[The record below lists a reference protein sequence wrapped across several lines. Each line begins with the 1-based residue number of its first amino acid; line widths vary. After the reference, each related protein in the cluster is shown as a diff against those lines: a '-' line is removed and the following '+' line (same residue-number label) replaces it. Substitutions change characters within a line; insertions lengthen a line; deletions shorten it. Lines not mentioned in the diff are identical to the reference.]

1 MDKFLPTTSIV
12 EDSWIFGTV
21 FVKIFKPGNLKEF
34 PSLFAGLF
42 VCLLAG
48 KAVQW
53 IYLRRCQWIFSCS
66 MGLHMR
72 VHGFVNGYE
81 FFSRS
86 YGVVK
91 GIYEDVIEILS
102 SLKLDKAIQDLC
114 GRIRAGRWGKLSDY
128 YRRKSEKDGHTI
140 ISSQVYVRK
149 CCFWY
154 KEN

>member
-1 MDKFLPTTSIV
+1 MEL
-12 EDSWIFGTV
+12 
-21 FVKIFKPGNLKEF
+21 
-34 PSLFAGLF
+34 
-42 VCLLAG
+42 G

-53 IYLRRCQWIFSCS
+53 IYLRRCQWIFACS

-72 VHGFVNGYE
+72 VRGFVNGYE

-114 GRIRAGRWGKLSDY
+114 GRIKAER
-128 YRRKSEKDGHTI
+128 
-140 ISSQVYVRK
+140 
-149 CCFWY
+149 
-154 KEN
+154 

>member
-1 MDKFLPTTSIV
+1 MQLSETS
-12 EDSWIFGTV
+12 
-21 FVKIFKPGNLKEF
+21 
-34 PSLFAGLF
+34 
-42 VCLLAG
+42 G

-53 IYLRRCQWIFSCS
+53 IYLRRCQWIFACS

-114 GRIRAGRWGKLSDY
+114 GSSRQCYFI
-128 YRRKSEKDGHTI
+128 GHLEAFNQNDTACGANDKASGQKKTI
-140 ISSQVYVRK
+140 VASATSAAISTPSTGI
-149 CCFWY
+149 
-154 KEN
+154 